1 MSAIRL
7 SWLTPTEVQ
16 VLLIPKEG
24 SQEEKTEM
32 LDLGKFRRVENHM
45 TERELENRLGGWVM
59 VEGIAEAI
67 RNAMRH

>member
-1 MSAIRL
+1 
-7 SWLTPTEVQ
+7 
-16 VLLIPKEG
+16 
-24 SQEEKTEM
+24 
-32 LDLGKFRRVENHM
+32 M